1 LKKVHFSTYFL
12 SLVFGLFIA
21 GTAIAEEHPG
31 SAVEHPETAVKKQ
44 GQIITADFVKKSIQ
58 EYVDMTSAEQGGVFE
73 IKDPELNKT
82 WKLKLAKIH
91 DPVRQFEADRR
102 RHPHRWPRKE
112 GRMFYFTCSDFKSV
126 DSDDVLDVDFWMV
139 PADHTLKVIVTNI
152 HKLNGKPRYTY
163 EGVEIEPVK

>member
-1 LKKVHFSTYFL
+1 MRKVNFSTYFL

-44 GQIITADFVKKSIQ
+44 GPIITADFVKKSIQ
-58 EYVDMTSAEQGGVFE
+58 DHVDMLSAGQAGIFE

-82 WKLKLAKIH
+82 WRLKLAKIH
-91 DPVRQFEADRR
+91 DPVRQFE
-102 RHPHRWPRKE
+102 KE
-112 GRMFYFTCSDFKSV
+112 GKTIYFTCTDFKSV
-126 DSDDVLDVDFWMV
+126 DSDDVLDIDFWMV
-139 PADHTLKVIVTNI
+139 PADHTLKVIDTKI

-163 EGVEIEPVK
+163 EGVEIKPIK